1 MPTARELLEQADAL
15 MRRNRARAE
24 AEAAADREAPV
35 DDDVPEL
42 TEAMVPPPAP
52 AHAAPPET
60 VALAPSAREVVSLDD
75 VPELTDAVE
84 EIEAP
89 SILDPSEDDEL
100 SRWLEI
106 DRGEKSVTGP
116 APDSVIAVPTT
127 LHASAAPTAGAA
139 AAVPTPSGAWAGA
152 APAAAPAAAPHVS
165 PELAPFLAPPAA
177 DAAGA
182 PTAVEALR
190 TAAAMAPPELSW
202 EEARTTPIPPVTEP
216 PPDVA
221 QWDASPDAVVE
232 IDIAVPAAAE
242 EPLLAAAREFPDEPL
257 PSLAIPAA
265 LAPLAGSDDAR
276 WAVLAEDIRM
286 QVLQRLDIFTDTG
299 LQGELTTRLQPIV
312 DRASADLVAAIN
324 QHVGQ
329 ILRSYVA
336 EAIER
341 EIEKWRQGG

>member
-1 MPTARELLEQADAL
+1 VPTARELLEQADAL
-15 MRRNRARAE
+15 MRRNRERAE
-24 AEAAADREAPV
+24 AEAAADRSASA
-35 DDDVPEL
+35 DADLPEL
-42 TEAMVPPPAP
+42 TDAVAPAPPAHGMPPGTAVP
-52 AHAAPPET
+52 A
-60 VALAPSAREVVSLDD
+60 SDARRIDRLDD

-89 SILDPSEDDEL
+89 SILEPSEDDEL

-116 APDSVIAVPTT
+116 APDSIIVVPTA
-127 LHASAAPTAGAA
+127 LHAP
-139 AAVPTPSGAWAGA
+139 A
-152 APAAAPAAAPHVS
+152 APAAGTGAAAYPGTP
-165 PELAPFLAPPAA
+165 PE
-177 DAAGA
+177 AGTTSA

-190 TAAAMAPPELSW
+190 VATGMSPAELSW
-202 EEARTTPIPPVTEP
+202 DDVPPPIPAPPAEP
-216 PPDVA
+216 PPDFPPR
-221 QWDASPDAVVE
+221 DAPPDAVIE
-232 IDIAVPAAAE
+232 IDIAVPAAADD
-242 EPLLAAAREFPDEPL
+242 PMLAAARAFPDEPL
-257 PSLAIPAA
+257 PSLEIPAA
-265 LAPLAGSDDAR
+265 GSPLASSDDTR
-276 WAVLAEDIRM
+276 WAALSEDIRM

>member
-1 MPTARELLEQADAL
+1 VPTARELLEQADAL
-15 MRRNRARAE
+15 MRRNRERAE
-24 AEAAADREAPV
+24 AEAAADRSTFTDV
-35 DDDVPEL
+35 DLPEL
-42 TEAMVPPPAP
+42 TDAVASALPARGMPFGTDVPPT
-52 AHAAPPET
+52 AAQ
-60 VALAPSAREVVSLDD
+60 RIDRLDD

-116 APDSVIAVPTT
+116 APDSIVVVPTA
-127 LHASAAPTAGAA
+127 LHPPAAPAIGTGAA
-139 AAVPTPSGAWAGA
+139 ASAGTPPEAGA
-152 APAAAPAAAPHVS
+152 T
-165 PELAPFLAPPAA
+165 
-177 DAAGA
+177 GA

-190 TAAAMAPPELSW
+190 VASAMSPAELSW
-202 EEARTTPIPPVTEP
+202 DDVPPPPMPGPPATEP
-216 PPDVA
+216 PPDFPS
-221 QWDASPDAVVE
+221 QDAPSDAVIE
-232 IDIAVPAAAE
+232 IDIAVPAAADD
-242 EPLLAAAREFPDEPL
+242 PMLAAARAFPDEPL
-257 PSLAIPAA
+257 PSLELPAA
-265 LAPLAGSDDAR
+265 GSPLASSDDTR
-276 WAVLAEDIRM
+276 WAALAEDIRM